1 MKQEHYKRH
10 LIKAYLDDAEYERFT
25 SIARKTNSTNS
36 HLVRCMLRDAIFIE
50 FPPTDFQTMVRELSR
65 IGVNMNQLASKA
77 HSLGFIDR
85 LEYERNAKQV
95 MEAVAKVVELYIEC
109 STQIEEEKEIRK
121 KERDNV

>member
-1 MKQEHYKRH
+1 MEKEHYKRH

-25 SIARKTNSTNS
+25 SIARRSNTTNSQ
-36 HLVRCMLRDAIFIE
+36 LVRDMLREAIFIE
-50 FPPTDFQTMVRELSR
+50 FPSVDFRQSLRELVR
-65 IGVNMNQLASKA
+65 IGINLNQLAMRA

-85 LEYERNAKQV
+85 REYEKNAK
-95 MEAVAKVVELYIEC
+95 EASIAIAEFHQLYIQC

>member
-1 MKQEHYKRH
+1 MEQEHDKRH

-50 FPPTDFQTMVRELSR
+50 FPPVDFRQALHELR
-65 IGVNMNQLASKA
+65 GIGINMNQLATKA
-77 HSLGFIDR
+77 HSLGFIDQR
-85 LEYERNAKQV
+85 EYEKHAQEAWNAISKFHY
-95 MEAVAKVVELYIEC
+95 LYIEC
-109 STQIEEEKEIRK
+109 STQIEEEKRIIK